1 MAELFLYLS
10 ALLRIYDAVYGKNN
24 HRFIV
29 KSLPV
34 WYNIGDVSSWAAL
47 CPATERKMD
56 AMNYDFSRMGE
67 NIATLRRAAGLTQ
80 EMLADRLG
88 VTSQAVSKW
97 ERQLSCPDVS
107 LLPAMAEVFGVGIDA
122 LFAGASADTA
132 PSIDAL
138 PWEEDGRV
146 RIAVFEG
153 KRLCTHEVYE
163 CPDGEE
169 MVLLIRHGGG
179 RHALPFG
186 MVKPAGKAKNPP
198 E

>member
-1 MAELFLYLS
+1 MWAQS
-10 ALLRIYDAVYGKNN
+10 
-24 HRFIV
+24 RFRCASERM
-29 KSLPV
+29 KL
-34 WYNIGDVSSWAAL
+34 AAM
-47 CPATERKMD
+47 K
-56 AMNYDFSRMGE
+56 YDFSRLGE

-80 EMLADRLG
+80 ELLADRLG

-107 LLPAMAEVFGVGIDA
+107 LLPTMAEVFDVAIDE
-122 LFAGASADTA
+122 LFISLDTKAASR
-132 PSIDAL
+132 IDEL
-138 PWEEDGRV
+138 PWEDDGRV

-153 KRLCTHEVYE
+153 KHLCPREVYE

-169 MVLLIRHGGG
+169 MVLLIRHEGG

-186 MVKPAGKAKNPP
+186 MVTPTNKSKTPP

>member
-1 MAELFLYLS
+1 
-10 ALLRIYDAVYGKNN
+10 VYGKNN

-29 KSLPV
+29 KILFV
-34 WYNIGDVSSWAAL
+34 WYNIGDVLSGDTRF
-47 CPATERKMD
+47 PATERKMD

-67 NIATLRRAAGLTQ
+67 NIAALRRVAGMTQ

-107 LLPAMAEVFGVGIDA
+107 LLPAVAEVFGVGIDE
-122 LFAGASADTA
+122 LFAGASADTV

-169 MVLLIRHGGG
+169 MVLLIRHEGG

-186 MVKPAGKAKNPP
+186 MVKPVGKNKTTP

>member
-1 MAELFLYLS
+1 M
-10 ALLRIYDAVYGKNN
+10 K
-24 HRFIV
+24 
-29 KSLPV
+29 
-34 WYNIGDVSSWAAL
+34 
-47 CPATERKMD
+47 
-56 AMNYDFSRMGE
+56 YDFSRMGE

-107 LLPAMAEVFGVGIDA
+107 LLPTMAEVFGVDIDE
-122 LFAGASADTA
+122 LFLCGEADPTTR
-132 PSIDAL
+132 IEAL
-138 PWEEDGRV
+138 PWEDDSRV

-153 KRLCTHEVYE
+153 KRLCPREVYE

-169 MVLLIRHGGG
+169 MVLLIRHEEG

-186 MVKPAGKAKNPP
+186 MVKPTGKPKNPP